1 MYGPQLPPS
10 RRESSPEEADI
21 GPKSPPSP
29 SPSPEIG
36 PSRPHITATPP
47 EQEATANDGTNS
59 SSEEDTF
66 GPSLPPRL
74 LAARQKQRQGASP
87 PARRKLVAG
96 PAAPPPP
103 GFLQHAE
110 VDSDDEVGPKPAPR
124 NGEDELDDLQSRIAE
139 FEERERRA
147 KEEAENASRP
157 EKIVRGD
164 WMLVPPEANRL
175 PIAMG
180 SMKSRQF
187 SKSSTEKDIDQSGWT
202 ETPQDR
208 EKNAGQKRKRP
219 PKDEPRPPT
228 EEELRTREFV
238 KRHTEK
244 HRGKALMDQHMSTY
258 IRNGRLDEEDVSKR
272 KFDREQDMG
281 GSRRIDAKSRQE
293 MLDQARKLDSKFG
306 HGRKTF
312 L

>member
-1 MYGPQLPPS
+1 MYGPPLPPS
-10 RRESSPEEADI
+10 RRESTPEEADI
-21 GPKSPPSP
+21 GPKPP

-36 PSRPHITATPP
+36 PSRPQITETPP
-47 EQEATANDGTNS
+47 GQDIKANDDTNS

-66 GPSLPPRL
+66 GPSLPPHL
-74 LAARQKQRQGASP
+74 LAARKKQPQSSP
-87 PARRKLVAG
+87 PRARRKLVAG
-96 PAAPPPP
+96 PAARPPP
-103 GFLQHAE
+103 GFVQHAE
-110 VDSDDEVGPKPAPR
+110 VNSDDEVGPKPAPR
-124 NGEDELDDLQSRIAE
+124 NGEEEVDDLQTRIAE

-147 KEEAENASRP
+147 KEEAEGKSRP

-175 PIAMG
+175 PIAIG

-202 ETPQDR
+202 ETPQDKA
-208 EKNAGQKRKRP
+208 KNAGQKRKRP
-219 PKDEPRPPT
+219 PKDEPIPPT
-228 EEELRTREFV
+228 EDELRTQEFV
-238 KRHTEK
+238 RYHNEK

-258 IRNGRLDEEDVSKR
+258 IHNGRLDEEDVSKR

-293 MLDQARKLDSKFG
+293 MLDQARKLDTKFG
-306 HGRKTF
+306 HGRKTY